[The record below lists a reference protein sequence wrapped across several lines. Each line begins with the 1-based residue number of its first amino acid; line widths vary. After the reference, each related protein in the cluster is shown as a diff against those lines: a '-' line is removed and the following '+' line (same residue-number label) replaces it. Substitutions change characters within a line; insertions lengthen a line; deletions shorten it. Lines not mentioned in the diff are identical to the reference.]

1 MARKYEPVPG
11 SGFYCWSPEKCEE
24 EIVIAALGEISGL
37 IPPGQKWPRTLED
50 YFFERGKGLADETLI
65 EINRVRKHHDLKP
78 IQIRETAVGDYAFS
92 RDELMKAQ
100 RRRQIRKELSEAS
113 PEVRAERL
121 AQARAEEERLP
132 LAHFKLRR
140 LEQNA
145 ARPLGHEEVAKRAST
160 CRAGDVRVRIP
171 PRSEKHANFRRLA
184 QARTERLLR
193 DLRKLGNLSSPNY
206 EYEDAEVE
214 KIFDTIQERVEEAR
228 GSFGA
233 GFTL

>member
-11 SGFYCWSPEKCEE
+11 SGFHCCSLDQCEE
-24 EIVIAALGEISGL
+24 EIVIAALGEISDL
-37 IPPGQKWPRTLED
+37 IPPGQRWQRTLED
-50 YFFERGKGLADETLI
+50 YFFKRGKGFADEALI
-65 EINRVRKHHDLKP
+65 EINRVRKHHGLEP

-121 AQARAEEERLP
+121 AQARAKEDRLP
-132 LAHFKLRR
+132 LAHSEIRR
-140 LEQNA
+140 LQQNA
-145 ARPLGHEEVAKRAST
+145 ARPHGHEEVAKRAST
-160 CRAGDVRVRIP
+160 CRVGDVRVRMP
-171 PRSEKHANFRRLA
+171 PSSEKHANFRRLA

-193 DLRKLGNLSSPNY
+193 DLRKLENLSSPNY